1 MTTPPG
7 IVLVIGATGYVGRR
21 LVGELVEAGQRV
33 RCLARRPAKLSAETW
48 RNDVDVV
55 PGDVLDPESL
65 ESAFVDVDVVYYLV
79 HSIGGNGNWQARDR
93 DGAAHVARAA
103 AEAGVTQI
111 VYLGGLG
118 DEHGDDLSPHLTS
131 RHEVGQVLAAGPVPV
146 TELRAAVVIGSGSA
160 SFEMLRH
167 LVEVLPVMVTPRWVH
182 TRCQPIA
189 VRDVL
194 HYLLA
199 VGRNEASFGRILQ
212 IGGPDVLTYRD
223 MMRIF
228 AEEAGLRHR
237 FIVPVPVLSPS
248 LSSRWIGLVTPLPT
262 DLARPLV
269 ASLVNDVVMTDHTI
283 DDIVPH
289 HPIPYRRAVQ
299 LALRRVADLDVTTSW
314 ADAELYGRT
323 PADPMPTDP
332 DWSGGT
338 VFEDLQQRFV
348 DASPERIFA
357 VIEGIGGDRGWFV
370 AHSLWHVRGLF
381 DRLIGGIGLRR
392 GRRHPDRLRIGDALD
407 FWRVETLERP
417 TLLRLRAEM
426 RLPGDAWL
434 QWNIGPAE
442 NGTTFVEQRARFVP
456 RGLFG
461 RVYWAALVP
470 FHRLVFSPMLREI
483 ARRAEHDE

>member
-1 MTTPPG
+1 MIAPSG
-7 IVLVIGATGYVGRR
+7 IVLVIGATGYIGRR
-21 LVGELVEAGQRV
+21 LVGELVDGGQRV

-48 RNDVDVV
+48 RGDVDVV
-55 PGDVLDPESL
+55 AGDVLDPASL
-65 ESAFVDVDVVYYLV
+65 VPALVDVDVIYYLV
-79 HSIGGNGNWQARDR
+79 HSIGGNGDWQARDR
-93 DGAAHVARAA
+93 QGAANVAQAA
-103 AEAGVTQI
+103 AEAGVSQI

-118 DEHGDDLSPHLTS
+118 DERDEGLSAHLTS
-131 RHEVGQVLAAGPVPV
+131 RHEVGQALASGPVPV

-167 LVEVLPVMVTPRWVH
+167 LVEVLPMMVTPRWVH
-182 TRCQPIA
+182 TNCQPIA

-199 VGRNEASFGRILQ
+199 VARNEAAFGRILQ
-212 IGGPDVLTYRD
+212 IGGPDVLTYRE

-228 AEEAGLRHR
+228 AEEAGLKHR
-237 FIVPVPVLSPS
+237 FVVPVPVLSPS

-269 ASLVNDVVMTDHTI
+269 ASLVNDVVMTDHSI

-289 HPIPYRRAVQ
+289 QPLPYRRAVQ
-299 LALRRVADLDVTTSW
+299 FALRRVADLDVLTSW

-338 VFEDLQQRFV
+338 VYEDLQQRFV
-348 DASPERIFA
+348 DAPPERVFA
-357 VIEGIGGDRGWFV
+357 VIEGIGGDRGWF
-370 AHSLWHVRGLF
+370 AAGALWQVRGLF

-417 TLLRLRAEM
+417 ELLRLRAEM

-434 QWNIGPAE
+434 QWDVAPAAD
-442 NGTTFVEQRARFVP
+442 GTTFVEQRARFVP

-461 RVYWAALVP
+461 RLYWAALLP
-470 FHRLVFSPMLREI
+470 FHRVVFRPMLREI
-483 ARRAEHDE
+483 ARRAEDDT